1 MSGISDID
9 AAFDFLSK
17 NKIKDIGI
25 FQCTSEY
32 PTSLNKVGINLIE
45 KRNIFGF
52 KRIKF
57 NKQSRLFNKSLAGG
71 CILDL
76 GCYPSSMS
84 ILIAKL
90 KDPNNLEFELKNSK
104 IEQSSTEVDIDSYTE
119 INFSNGFKSSI
130 GCSFKKNIGK
140 STKILGTKGSISI
153 YDSWHCFPMKI
164 TVNKNDIVEVIGHPS
179 SISKFNSNKWFYIE
193 RKQTNQSLFKLGI
206 KKISKNNILVIEF
219 NNKGLVKNKKLVN
232 LNDMNDLK
240 YVKKIT
246 TKEFEQDNTIY
257 NIFSSLREK
266 VNAPARNR
274 TNKD

>member
-1 MSGISDID
+1 MR
-9 AAFDFLSK
+9 FLLLLIVFFITACSSNKVSK
-17 NKIKDIGI
+17 NHGFI
-25 FQCTSEY
+25 
-32 PTSLNKVGINLIE
+32 SLENKLE
-45 KRNIFGF
+45 NIV
-52 KRIKF
+52 ID
-57 NKQSRLFNKSLAGG
+57 KS
-71 CILDL
+71 
-76 GCYPSSMS
+76 
-84 ILIAKL
+84 
-90 KDPNNLEFELKNSK
+90 
-104 IEQSSTEVDIDSYTE
+104 
-119 INFSNGFKSSI
+119 
-130 GCSFKKNIGK
+130 
-140 STKILGTKGSISI
+140 
-153 YDSWHCFPMKI
+153 
-164 TVNKNDIVEVIGHPS
+164 NKNDIVEAIGHPS

-240 YVKKIT
+240 YAKKIT

>member
-1 MSGISDID
+1 MRI
-9 AAFDFLSK
+9 FLLLIILFITACSSNKVSK
-17 NKIKDIGI
+17 NHGFI
-25 FQCTSEY
+25 
-32 PTSLNKVGINLIE
+32 SLENKLE
-45 KRNIFGF
+45 NIA
-52 KRIKF
+52 I
-57 NKQSRLFNKSLAGG
+57 NKS
-71 CILDL
+71 
-76 GCYPSSMS
+76 
-84 ILIAKL
+84 
-90 KDPNNLEFELKNSK
+90 
-104 IEQSSTEVDIDSYTE
+104 
-119 INFSNGFKSSI
+119 
-130 GCSFKKNIGK
+130 
-140 STKILGTKGSISI
+140 
-153 YDSWHCFPMKI
+153 
-164 TVNKNDIVEVIGHPS
+164 NKNDIIKIIGHPS
-179 SISKFNSNKWFYIE
+179 SISNFNSNKWFYIE

>member
-1 MSGISDID
+1 MRSLILIFVLFITGCSSNKV
-9 AAFDFLSK
+9 SK
-17 NKIKDIGI
+17 NHGFISLDNKLEKIVI
-25 FQCTSEY
+25 
-32 PTSLNKVGINLIE
+32 
-45 KRNIFGF
+45 
-52 KRIKF
+52 
-57 NKQSRLFNKSLAGG
+57 NKS
-71 CILDL
+71 
-76 GCYPSSMS
+76 
-84 ILIAKL
+84 
-90 KDPNNLEFELKNSK
+90 
-104 IEQSSTEVDIDSYTE
+104 
-119 INFSNGFKSSI
+119 
-130 GCSFKKNIGK
+130 
-140 STKILGTKGSISI
+140 
-153 YDSWHCFPMKI
+153 
-164 TVNKNDIVEVIGHPS
+164 NKNDIIEIIGHPS
-179 SISKFNSNKWFYIE
+179 TISKFNSNKWFYIE

>member
-1 MSGISDID
+1 MRSLILIFVLFITGCSSNKV
-9 AAFDFLSK
+9 SK
-17 NKIKDIGI
+17 NHGFISLDNKLEKIVI
-25 FQCTSEY
+25 
-32 PTSLNKVGINLIE
+32 
-45 KRNIFGF
+45 
-52 KRIKF
+52 
-57 NKQSRLFNKSLAGG
+57 NKS
-71 CILDL
+71 
-76 GCYPSSMS
+76 
-84 ILIAKL
+84 
-90 KDPNNLEFELKNSK
+90 N
-104 IEQSSTEVDIDSYTE
+104 
-119 INFSNGFKSSI
+119 
-130 GCSFKKNIGK
+130 KKAI
-140 STKILGTKGSISI
+140 I
-153 YDSWHCFPMKI
+153 
-164 TVNKNDIVEVIGHPS
+164 EVIGHPS

-274 TNKD
+274 TNND